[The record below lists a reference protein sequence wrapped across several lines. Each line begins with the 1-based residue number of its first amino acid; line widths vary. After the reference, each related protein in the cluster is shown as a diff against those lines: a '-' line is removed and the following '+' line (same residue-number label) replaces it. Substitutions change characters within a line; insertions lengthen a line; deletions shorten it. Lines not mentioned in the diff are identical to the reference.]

1 MSALP
6 KAVAQ
11 AAAVTACTRA
21 VVVQAVLLQ
30 RLLIKLSSSPPA
42 PVIDDAA
49 GWLCKPLP
57 STRAASGPVT
67 ESIPACDEN
76 SPALKVTP
84 GNMAETRV
92 GLLTISLQYWMAS
105 CAMPT
110 CCAEEKLSSV
120 GIAGSCCCTAW

>member
-21 VVVQAVLLQ
+21 VVVQAVLVQ
-30 RLLIKLSSSPPA
+30 RLVINLSSSPPA
-42 PVIDDAA
+42 PVIVEAA
-49 GWLCKPLP
+49 GWLCRPLP

-67 ESIPACDEN
+67 ESIPACVPN

-84 GNMAETRV
+84 GNMAETNA
-92 GLLTISLQYWMAS
+92 GLLTISLQYWMAI

-110 CCAEEKLSSV
+110 
-120 GIAGSCCCTAW
+120 